1 MIINIQCISM
11 IFLNKIQTP
20 SSLHI
25 PESYGFARKDG
36 WIGWVG
42 NMKKATSRSRE
53 YACMHR
59 QQGQKLSNHDFRQH
73 HAR

>member
-1 MIINIQCISM
+1 M

-25 PESYGFARKDG
+25 PESYGFARKD
-36 WIGWVG
+36 WMDWQH
-42 NMKKATSRSRE
+42 KKAASRLHE

-59 QQGQKLSNHDFRQH
+59 QQDQKLSNHDFRQH
-73 HAR
+73 HTW